1 VDHLSNFN
9 PIWFA
14 KLIFILGWNYT
25 FLPLPYSSLAVL
37 NRIII
42 ISQFWCRKWRKMFQG
57 KKKKRFSK
65 VTMNFWNEFEI
76 MSNSSM
82 SKDTGLIILVFPGLG
97 SIGIEMWFVSTLMC
111 AKERLPNFSFDKNLG
126 QEGDRKEDCL
136 IFTKFYLWH
145 YWLRNIWS
153 LLRRC
158 LATGHITCMCVQ
170 HPHPCFPTHG
180 KNSSQWSNKHDTYFC
195 SESSEWD
202 KILLQVIA
210 LIMHFKFRD
219 TRGIW

>member
-1 VDHLSNFN
+1 MDHLSNFN

-145 YWLRNIWS
+145 IDREIYDPFSEGAWPLAISHACVCNI
-153 LLRRC
+153 
-158 LATGHITCMCVQ
+158 
-170 HPHPCFPTHG
+170 PTHVFPLMAKIPASG
-180 KNSSQWSNKHDTYFC
+180 QTSMTHTFVLNHQNGIKFFC
-195 SESSEWD
+195 KW
-202 KILLQVIA
+202 LP
-210 LIMHFKFRD
+210 
-219 TRGIW
+219 